1 MKNPVLI
8 TMLVIALLLLG
19 GFLAIVVFANVFE
32 REAAFTT
39 APIPQPQPAPT
50 PAPTPA
56 PASAPV
62 PAPSGSSFEGK
73 LKSLEQTVNQ
83 VRTTG
88 QAQEVTIVLTEAEVN
103 DQATKT
109 LAQSP
114 QPPDSPFKVL
124 SVRVD
129 LKPDNNLNAELQAQA
144 MGFNVPIKVGL
155 NAGVK
160 EGKPD
165 VKITGINFG
174 MLPVPQTM
182 KDQIAAAIAQNIN
195 DLVVQM
201 TQGGVGGGVAFEF
214 KSITIRESDMTIVAL
229 IKPA

>member
-1 MKNPVLI
+1 MKNPVVI

-19 GFLAIVVFANVFE
+19 GFAAIVVFSNAFE
-32 REAAFTT
+32 REETPT
-39 APIPQPQPAPT
+39 PAPVPQTQPALAPAPT
-50 PAPTPA
+50 P
-56 PASAPV
+56 V
-62 PAPSGSSFEGK
+62 PPGSSFEEK
-73 LKSLEQTVNQ
+73 IKSLEQVITQ

-88 QAQEVTIVLTEAEVN
+88 QPQEVTIVLTEAEVN
-103 DQATKT
+103 DQATKL

-124 SVRVD
+124 SVRID

-144 MGFNVPIKVGL
+144 MGFKVPIKVGL

-201 TQGGVGGGVAFEF
+201 TRSGVGGGVAFEF
-214 KSITIRESDMTIVAL
+214 KSIVIRESDMTIVAL
-229 IKPA
+229 VKPA